1 MPSRAVVI
9 GAGLGGMLAA
19 AALSTAVD
27 EVIVLERDELPA
39 GPEHRRGLPQGRHA
53 HLLMAGGLAAM
64 DDLLPGMDI
73 RRRLLDKGAHEVS
86 FSSGMLARTPEGW
99 LRRWRHEGPRM
110 ISCSRALVDWVVRDA
125 VLGLGG
131 EEVGRARVEIRRA
144 QAVELLGDAGRVRG
158 VRVSTAVRGRGLD
171 AEGDDTGRSAERDV
185 ERDIERDIERAA
197 GRDVENDGERER
209 EVGGL
214 NDVLNDVD
222 LDADLVVDA
231 SGRGSRILKWLAAL
245 GISEVRKKT
254 VDAGL
259 VNATRIYRTPA
270 GAEGFPLT
278 IVQADPYAGRPGRSG
293 MVMPIEG
300 DRWMVSLAGSRGGE
314 PPADPDAF
322 LRSALELPDPIVGRL
337 ISGAEPLTDIHVG
350 RGTANVRHY
359 LEKVRDWPEGL
370 VVLGDAL
377 ATFNPAYGQGMS
389 VAALGVQSFA
399 RELARGGPAAPGLS
413 RRVQRAVARSVD
425 AAWAVAVGQDVWFP
439 GTRGAQPGTADRLVA
454 AYSRRLTRSAT
465 GSYHAASALWDL
477 SSLTT
482 GPARV
487 LRPRTLLATLNGPLL
502 PTPTEPPLTESE
514 RKILRSLDRTG
525 RDG

>member
-9 GAGLGGMLAA
+9 GAGLAGMLAA

-53 HLLMAGGLAAM
+53 HLLMAGGVAAM

-73 RRRLLDKGAHEVS
+73 RGRLLGKGAHEVS
-86 FSSGMLARTPEGW
+86 LSSGMLARTAEGW

-158 VRVSTAVRGRGLD
+158 VRVSTAAGDKGLD
-171 AEGDDTGRSAERDV
+171 A
-185 ERDIERDIERAA
+185 
-197 GRDVENDGERER
+197 DGH
-209 EVGGL
+209 G
-214 NDVLNDVD
+214 DVD

-231 SGRGSRILKWLAAL
+231 GGRGSRILKWLTAL
-245 GISEVRKKT
+245 GISEVEERT

-270 GAEGFPLT
+270 GAESFPLT
-278 IVQADPYAGRPGRSG
+278 LVHADPYAGRPGRSG

-314 PPADPDAF
+314 PPADPDGF
-322 LRSALELPDPIVGRL
+322 LRHALELPDPIVGRL

-359 LEKVRDWPEGL
+359 VEKARDWPEGL
-370 VVLGDAL
+370 IVLGDAL
-377 ATFNPAYGQGMS
+377 ATFNPTYGQGMS
-389 VAALGVQSFA
+389 VAALGVRSFA

-413 RRVQRAVARSVD
+413 RRVQRAAARSVD
-425 AAWAVAVGQDVWFP
+425 TAWAVAVGQDVWYP
-439 GTRGAQPGTADRLVA
+439 GTRGGRPGTADRLVA
-454 AYSRRLTRSAT
+454 AYSRRLNRTAT
-465 GSYHAASALWDL
+465 GSYQAAAAIWDL

-482 GPARV
+482 GPTRV
-487 LRPRTLLATLNGPLL
+487 LRPRTLLAVLNGPLL
-502 PTPTEPPLTESE
+502 PPPTEPPMTDSE

-525 RDG
+525 RIE